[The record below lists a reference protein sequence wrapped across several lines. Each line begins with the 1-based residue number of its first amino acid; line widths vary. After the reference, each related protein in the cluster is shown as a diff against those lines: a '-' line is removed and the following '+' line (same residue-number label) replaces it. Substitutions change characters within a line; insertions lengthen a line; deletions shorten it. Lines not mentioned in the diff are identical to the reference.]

1 MKSKKNLKG
10 FTLVELIIVM
20 AVFSVLLVGA
30 MRMLNPLNKIVKNAN
45 LQEANSA
52 TVDNIKRYM
61 EGSLRYADCIEI
73 FQGDLTDNN
82 GLVITDKETAVR
94 NFIENHYTDRVN
106 PGTYDPLSGKV
117 RMMKIDNGNG
127 GKITEYEW
135 DFTAGFTWEKYD
147 TNGDPILKP
156 SGEKDLGRRA
166 PELSANPIENEN
178 VINPVYMD
186 KYSFYF
192 QPGFN
197 DKSNIHDDSVINTV
211 KKISDPDENV
221 FNTNDDQTEDYYTT
235 IEPVET
241 QDGHTY
247 ASFTPSMFSLS
258 VMTYMNDGKH
268 FGKTDAGKPVF
279 KSPFALS
286 NINMSLVNINSSF
299 SSDKEGDKW
308 GALRYVGTPAD
319 GPNAGKNSTSETA
332 DIEWEYRKISLLQ
345 AYKINNRYYEHT
357 AVEGDCIYFIYTLPD
372 MK

>member
-10 FTLVELIIVM
+10 FTLIELIIVM
-20 AVFSVLLVGA
+20 AVFSILLVGA
-30 MRMLNPLNKIVKNAN
+30 MRMLNPLNKIVKSAN

-52 TVDNIKRYM
+52 TVDNIKRYL

-73 FQGDLTDNN
+73 CQGQLTNN
-82 GLVITDKETAVR
+82 DGLVISDEATAVS

-117 RMMKIDNGNG
+117 RMIKIDNADK

-135 DFTAGFTWEKYD
+135 DFKAGYTWEKYD
-147 TNGDPILKP
+147 ADGHILLKP
-156 SGEKDLGRRA
+156 SGEKDYGRKA
-166 PELSANPIENEN
+166 PELSASPIINDK

-197 DKSNIHDDSVINTV
+197 DKSNIHDDSVINAV
-211 KKISDPDENV
+211 KKISEPDENV
-221 FNTNDDQTEDYYTT
+221 FNTSNDQTEDYYTT

-241 QDGHTY
+241 QNGHTY
-247 ASFTPSMFSLS
+247 ANFTPSMFSLS

-299 SSDKEGDKW
+299 SADKEGDKW
-308 GALRYVGTPAD
+308 GLVRYSGKKEGTMVSHSPED
-319 GPNAGKNSTSETA
+319 KTDDFTYERIT
-332 DIEWEYRKISLLQ
+332 LLQ
-345 AYKINNRYYEHT
+345 AYKINNRYFEHT
-357 AVEGDCIYFIYTLPD
+357 AVDGDCIYFIYTLPD

>member
-10 FTLVELIIVM
+10 FTLIELIIVM
-20 AVFSVLLVGA
+20 AVFSILLVGA
-30 MRMLNPLNKIVKNAN
+30 MRMLNPLNKIVKSAN

-52 TVDNIKRYM
+52 TVDNIKRYL

-73 FQGDLTDNN
+73 CQGQLTDNN

-127 GKITEYEW
+127 GRISEYEW
-135 DFTAGFTWEKYD
+135 DFTAGYTWEKYD
-147 TNGDPILKP
+147 DDGNPILKP
-156 SGEKDLGRRA
+156 SGEKDLGRKD
-166 PELSANPIENEN
+166 PVLSAAPIENN
-178 VINPVYMD
+178 DVINPVYMD

-197 DKSNIHDDSVINTV
+197 DKSNIHDDSVINSV
-211 KKISDPDENV
+211 KKISDPDEDV
-221 FNTNDDQTEDYYTT
+221 FDTNDDQTEDYYTT

-299 SSDKEGDKW
+299 SADKEGDKW

-319 GPNAGKNSTSETA
+319 GPNTGKKSTSATA

-357 AVEGDCIYFIYTLPD
+357 AVDGDCIYFIYTLPD